1 MDDRDLLKAI
11 LPHRI
16 WVLPVARADVQ
27 TQPTRLER
35 LHGLKGMDFAYSTCH
50 YLQKSPWAISIE
62 FSAAASS
69 LGKPDGPKR
78 SSNRMHRYLAG
89 KSAPKRGPRGKFRF
103 DLVGA
108 ICAHPRGA
116 LVERSLNRRIY
127 RMVDP
132 DTSLRELR
140 ALLFELPDVVR
151 VDLFDMHPA
160 RNRDHAAWRRL
171 PPDGCAAPPGLVTLV
186 VNASRQSWNPREAEA
201 PLVFALFETL
211 VGLWA
216 EARLNFDGARMA
228 ALLEL
233 ITLTQDLVLA
243 DETFPYVLP
252 PFLAFLSFDGPDRPP
267 VKAR

>member
-1 MDDRDLLKAI
+1 MDDLELLTAI
-11 LPHRI
+11 RPHRI
-16 WVLPVARADVQ
+16 WVLPFARPDVQ

-50 YLQKSPWAISIE
+50 YLQKSPSAISLE

-78 SSNRMHRYLAG
+78 SSNLMHRYLAG

-108 ICAHPRGA
+108 ISAHPRGA
-116 LVERSLNRRIY
+116 LVERSLSRRIY

-132 DTSLRELR
+132 DTSLLELR

-151 VDLFDMHPA
+151 AALFDMQPA
-160 RNRDHAAWRRL
+160 RKGKHAAWRRR
-171 PPDGCAAPPGLVTLV
+171 PPNGCAVPPGLETLAV
-186 VNASRQSWNPREAEA
+186 KASCAYWNPRDSAA

-216 EARLNFDGARMA
+216 EARLMYDEARMA

-252 PFLAFLSFDGPDRPP
+252 PFLAFLSFDGPDRP
-267 VKAR
+267 